1 MRKLIFFLFA
11 FVLAISLL
19 SFDSQEKNKLF
30 RQGDIIFQT
39 SLSAQSQ
46 AIQLATKS
54 NYSHCGIIFKEAENI
69 FVYEAVQP
77 VKKTLLKDWI
87 KRGKNQQYV
96 VKRLKKTNLLESESS
111 IATLKKEVTKFLGKK
126 YDIYFNWSDDAIYC
140 SELIWKAYKRALNVE
155 LGKLEKLSD
164 FDLSNPVVKKII
176 AQRYGK
182 NIPLNESVISP
193 ARVFESDLLEEVK
206 LPKIR

>member
-30 RQGDIIFQT
+30 QQGDIIFQT
-39 SLSAQSQ
+39 SLSTQSQ

-54 NYSHCGIIFKEAENI
+54 NYSHCGIIFKEGENI

-96 VKRLKKTNLLESESS
+96 VKRLKKTNLLESEAS

-155 LGKLEKLSD
+155 LGKLEKLSV
-164 FDLSNPVVKKII
+164 FDLSNPIVKKII

-206 LPKIR
+206 LPKI

>member
-19 SFDSQEKNKLF
+19 SFDSQEKKMLF
-30 RQGDIIFQT
+30 RQGDIIFQI

-54 NYSHCGIIFKEAENI
+54 NYSHCGIVFKEGENI

-96 VKRLKKTNLLESESS
+96 VKRLKKTNLIEREAS
-111 IATLKKEVTKFLGKK
+111 IATLKKEVTKLLGKK

-206 LPKIR
+206 LPKI

>member
-11 FVLAISLL
+11 FLLAISLL
-19 SFDSQEKNKLF
+19 SFDSQEKKMLF

-46 AIQLATKS
+46 VIQLATKS

-164 FDLSNPVVKKII
+164 FDLSNPIVKKII

-193 ARVFESDLLEEVK
+193 ACVFESDLLEEVK

>member
-11 FVLAISLL
+11 FLLAISLL
-19 SFDSQEKNKLF
+19 SFDSQEKKMLF

-164 FDLSNPVVKKII
+164 FDLSNPIVKKII

-206 LPKIR
+206 LPKI

>member
-54 NYSHCGIIFKEAENI
+54 NYSHCGIIFKEGENI

-96 VKRLKKTNLLESESS
+96 VKRLKKPNLLESEAS
-111 IATLKKEVTKFLGKK
+111 IATLKKEVTKLLGKK

-155 LGKLEKLSD
+155 LGKLEKLSA

-206 LPKIR
+206 LPKI

>member
-1 MRKLIFFLFA
+1 MRKLFFFLFA
-11 FVLAISLL
+11 FILAISLL
-19 SFDSQEKNKLF
+19 SFDSQEKKMMF
-30 RQGDIIFQT
+30 QQGDIIFQT
-39 SLSAQSQ
+39 SLSSQSQ

-54 NYSHCGIIFKEAENI
+54 NYSHCGIIFKEGENI

-96 VKRLKKTNLLESESS
+96 VKRLKKTNLLEREAC
-111 IATLKKEVTKFLGKK
+111 IATLKKEVTKLLGKK

-206 LPKIR
+206 LPKI

>member
-54 NYSHCGIIFKEAENI
+54 NYSHCGIIFKEGENI

-96 VKRLKKTNLLESESS
+96 VKRLKKPNLLESEAS
-111 IATLKKEVTKFLGKK
+111 IATLKKEVTKLLGKK

-206 LPKIR
+206 LPKI